1 MQMKKLTKKEAEIMN
16 LFWEHGAMFVREL
29 RELYPEPRPH
39 VNTLSTMVRILE
51 SNGYLSHKA
60 FGASYQ
66 YYPLVSREEEY
77 SRSSLSGVI
86 SSCFGNSYLR
96 AVSTLVREEKIS
108 LDELRQLIDQIENGS
123 VSGR

>member
-1 MQMKKLTKKEAEIMN
+1 MKKLTKKEAEIMN

-66 YYPLVSREEEY
+66 YYPLVSREEY

-86 SSCFGNSYLR
+86 SSCFGNSYLH

>member
-1 MQMKKLTKKEAEIMN
+1 MKKLTKKEAEIMN

-39 VNTLSTMVRILE
+39 INTLSTMVRILE

-66 YYPLVSREEEY
+66 YYPLVSREDY

>member
-39 VNTLSTMVRILE
+39 INTLSTMVRILE

-60 FGASYQ
+60 FGPSYQ
-66 YYPLVSREEEY
+66 YYPLVSREEY

>member
-16 LFWEHGAMFVREL
+16 LFWENGAMFVREL

-39 VNTLSTMVRILE
+39 INTLSTMVRILE

-66 YYPLVSREEEY
+66 YYPLVSREDY

>member
-16 LFWEHGAMFVREL
+16 LFWERGAMFVREL

-39 VNTLSTMVRILE
+39 INTLSTMVRILE

-60 FGASYQ
+60 FGPSYQ
-66 YYPLVSREEEY
+66 YYPLVSREDY

>member
-39 VNTLSTMVRILE
+39 INTLSTMVRILE

-60 FGASYQ
+60 FGPSYQ
-66 YYPLVSREEEY
+66 YYPLVSREDY

>member
-1 MQMKKLTKKEAEIMN
+1 ME
-16 LFWEHGAMFVREL
+16 LFWGHGPMFVREL

-66 YYPLVSREEEY
+66 YYPLVSRDEY

-96 AVSTLVREEKIS
+96 AVSTLVQEEKIS
-108 LDELRQLIDQIENGS
+108 VEELKQLITQIENGKID
-123 VSGR
+123 

>member
-1 MQMKKLTKKEAEIMN
+1 MKKLTKKETEIMEF
-16 LFWEHGAMFVREL
+16 FWERGPMFVREL

-60 FGASYQ
+60 YGASYQ
-66 YYPLVSREEEY
+66 YFPLVSRKEY
-77 SRSSLSGVI
+77 GNSTLNGVI

-96 AVSTLVREEKIS
+96 AVCTFVEEEKIS
-108 LDELRQLIDQIENGS
+108 LDELKQLIEQIENGNKD
-123 VSGR
+123 